1 MLVIRNECCNCAS
14 PGYPCMEAS
23 CFLRR
28 YPVFICDKCNE
39 EVETLYKL
47 NDLQLCDECVLEE
60 LEVVDA
66 YE

>member
-1 MLVIRNECCNCAS
+1 
-14 PGYPCMEAS
+14 MEAS